1 MFLSND
7 ADGYMTELDVKVV
20 DVSYDTIAEQKAFS
34 DKFKLPFTLIADKNG
49 KVVWHDPK
57 AATDTQA
64 D

>member
-1 MFLSND
+1 M
-7 ADGYMTELDVKVV
+7 AELDVKVV